1 MSGLVRAVLLVLGW
15 GLAAVAQAA
24 EPVLLRVTGQVH
36 QPLAL
41 TARDLQA
48 LPHKDYAEKRSVIV
62 DGREVTQTLVMRG
75 VPLRS
80 LLEQAGLAP
89 DRHAV
94 RRAYVLLTA
103 QDGYQTV
110 FSWGELFN
118 TRPGEDVLVLL
129 RHGDDDLL
137 ARDGLPS
144 LRALQDLRSGPRH
157 VRWLTSV
164 DVRLPPAP

>member
-1 MSGLVRAVLLVLGW
+1 MRALLLLCCCWMGL
-15 GLAAVAQAA
+15 AQAA
-24 EPVLLRVTGQVH
+24 EPVLLQVGGMVH
-36 QPLAL
+36 QKLAL
-41 TARDLQA
+41 KAAELRA
-48 LPHKDYAEKRSVIV
+48 LPQKDYTEKRSVIV
-62 DGREVTQTLVMRG
+62 DGREVTQSVVMRG
-75 VPLRS
+75 IPLRV
-80 LLEQAGLAP
+80 LIDQAGLAP

-110 FSWGELFN
+110 FSWGELYN
-118 TRPGEDVLVLL
+118 SRLGDDVLVLL

-144 LRALQDLRSGPRH
+144 LRSLQDVRPGPRH

-164 DVRLPPAP
+164 EVLLAPSR

>member
-1 MSGLVRAVLLVLGW
+1 MTGFVRAALLALGW
-15 GLAAVAQAA
+15 VLAAGAQAA
-24 EPVLLRVTGQVH
+24 EPVLLRVTGLVH

-41 TARDLQA
+41 TARELQA
-48 LPHKDYAEKRSVIV
+48 MPQKEYAEKRSVVV
-62 DGREVTQTLVMRG
+62 DGREVAQTLVMRG
-75 VPLRS
+75 VPLRA
-80 LLEQAGLAP
+80 LLEQAGLTP

-118 TRPGEDVLVLL
+118 TRQGEDVLVVL
-129 RHGDDDLL
+129 RHGEDDLP

-157 VRWLTSV
+157 VRWLTVV
-164 DVRLPPAP
+164 DVRLPSP